1 MRSPRFRCFVRFGS
15 TETCCEVASSNS
27 YTQLRA
33 KGGCPHPAPQ
43 GGWDGR
49 PSPTRTV
56 QNQDN
61 MREYYD
67 NERFDIEPDEYYDR
81 SGCGPIVAV
90 LAVIALFWVVVGGIC
105 LFT

>member
-1 MRSPRFRCFVRFGS
+1 
-15 TETCCEVASSNS
+15 
-27 YTQLRA
+27 
-33 KGGCPHPAPQ
+33 
-43 GGWDGR
+43 
-49 PSPTRTV
+49 
-56 QNQDN
+56 